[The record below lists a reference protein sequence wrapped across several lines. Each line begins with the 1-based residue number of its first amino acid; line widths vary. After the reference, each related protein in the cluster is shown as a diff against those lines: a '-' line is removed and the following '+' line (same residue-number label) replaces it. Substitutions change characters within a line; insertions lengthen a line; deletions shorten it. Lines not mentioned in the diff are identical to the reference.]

1 MSKTVYVN
9 SIEKL
14 AKYLNDN
21 GVLEVAYRD
30 SGKKFKSFVNIALD
44 NTQEEQRELTE
55 RAMQRICEMT
65 SDSHLDLEQ
74 FTNSAQILE
83 GLSHAN
89 LLLNAVNLGA
99 TCVGFTIMYR
109 EMKQLS
115 AELNQHIMQLDETV
129 RKGFDIE
136 HQYKLD
142 QVLAEHNDMLDGI
155 KRQQPYTERE
165 MRRLVDDEHRMIL
178 LLINT
183 LKADVTNDQGSLI
196 VSLFSLM
203 GMFTASLCSFDEL
216 YYFNNPQTHGHA
228 NPWHMS
234 HENWMAVYDDMSSEW
249 FVKKLQD
256 YCVLERGM
264 MTSVA
269 DLMYF
274 GMLEQ
279 VFDAKEKVEDN
290 LALIVAFGNR
300 GALRRYRELTNRD
313 VVNVIKGAYQG
324 VGAEMGDT
332 EAEAVCEEALQRAA
346 LV

>member
-1 MSKTVYVN
+1 MSETVFVN

-30 SGKKFKSFVNIALD
+30 GNKRFKQFLNIAID
-44 NTQEEQRELTE
+44 GIQEDQRELTE
-55 RAMQRICEMT
+55 RAIQHICEMT
-65 SDSHLDLEQ
+65 RDNQLSIERLIN
-74 FTNSAQILE
+74 NSQLLS
-83 GLSHAN
+83 GLGYAN

-99 TCVGFTIMYR
+99 TCTGFIIMYR

-136 HQYKLD
+136 HQFKLD

-155 KRQQPYTERE
+155 KRRQPYTERE

-183 LKADVTNDQGSLI
+183 LKADVSNDQGSLI

-203 GMFTASLCSFDEL
+203 GMFTASLCNFDEL
-216 YYFNNPQTHGHA
+216 YYFNNPQTHGHE

-234 HENWMAVYDDMSSEW
+234 HENWMAVYDDMTSEW

-264 MTSVA
+264 RTWEA
-269 DLMYF
+269 DVMYF
-274 GMLEQ
+274 GMLDQ
-279 VFDAKEKVEDN
+279 VVDAKEQVEDN
-290 LALIVAFGNR
+290 QALIVAFGTR
-300 GALRRYRELTNRD
+300 GALRRFRELTKRD
-313 VVNVIKGAYQG
+313 VVNAIRGAYQEA
-324 VGAEMGDT
+324 GAEVDDT
-332 EAEAVCEEALQRAA
+332 EAKAICEETLQMAA